1 MTLPFKWHLKL
12 VKPKWILHLCQKCFY
27 NGLYMTPRIQGNQ
40 TFLGASQSLGGSFS
54 YMWKCF
60 YSGLHMTLEC
70 RHTKLSPVS
79 GCITMS
85 KCILQLCQKCFCS
98 GFHMT
103 LECRDTRLW
112 PISGGCITI
121 SLPWKAEPTKC
132 FETALAVVRT
142 LPNSARCAIRFW
154 WLRFFT
160 LPALGCDGGT
170 CSPSGGT
177 GSHAYGSA
185 FSSFCQ
191 GVKLLIPQ

>member
-1 MTLPFKWHLKL
+1 MYQIGNKWWLRM

-27 NGLYMTPRIQGNQ
+27 NGLHMTPRMQGYQ

-54 YMWKCF
+54 YSWKCF

-70 RHTKLSPVS
+70 R
-79 GCITMS
+79 
-85 KCILQLCQKCFCS
+85 
-98 GFHMT
+98 
-103 LECRDTRLW
+103 DTRLW
-112 PISGGCITI
+112 PVSGGCITM

-132 FETALAVVRT
+132 FETALAVVHT

-191 GVKLLIPQ
+191 GVKLLIPQQIDPPTNPKLLEFRLKHPSYLLSSLLLWTVEVRV